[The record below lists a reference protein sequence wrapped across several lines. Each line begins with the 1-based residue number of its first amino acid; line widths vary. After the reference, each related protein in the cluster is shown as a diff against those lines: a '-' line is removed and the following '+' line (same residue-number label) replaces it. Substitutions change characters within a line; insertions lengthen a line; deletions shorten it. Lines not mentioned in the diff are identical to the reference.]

1 MAFVCHAGLVSD
13 RFRRLPPRIEPRY
26 ETQDVSPPR
35 PLPEVSETV
44 GLTAGGQVADLQR
57 FAEAVARDRA
67 APHQSEGQPRRSRHR
82 VLVFLLAALAL
93 GMLAVSVL
101 SWWG

>member
-1 MAFVCHAGLVSD
+1 MSD

-26 ETQDVSPPR
+26 ETQDVSPPP

-44 GLTAGGQVADLQR
+44 GLTAGGQVADIER
-57 FAEAVARDRA
+57 FAEAVVRDRPVA
-67 APHQSEGQPRRSRHR
+67 SPAGGRARR
-82 VLVFLLAALAL
+82 VLVFLLAVMAL
-93 GMLAVSVL
+93 GMLALSVL

>member
-1 MAFVCHAGLVSD
+1 MSD

-26 ETQDVSPPR
+26 ETQDVSPPP

-44 GLTAGGQVADLQR
+44 GLTAGGQVADFER

-67 APHQSEGQPRRSRHR
+67 VAGPAGGRARRSRHR
-82 VLVFLLAALAL
+82 VLVFLLAVLAL